1 MTRRA
6 FKLLSICG
14 APLLSLAL
22 LGGIAAEHRQ
32 YLKPADFEPYH
43 VRAKAAIESLPL
55 MIGSWNG
62 FDADGEVP
70 KEAQVLLKPNR
81 ILMRRYTD
89 TSVASLSRLRQ
100 VGLLIVQC
108 KLSGDM
114 VGHFPPICYP
124 SAGYEL
130 VSRTPRDWKVG
141 ALTIPGTEYHFIKTF
156 DGRPERTIIYNFF
169 VVPTRG
175 MARDI
180 DGVKAAAEDYQQR
193 YYGAAQF
200 QLQFSSRVNGDLPTG
215 ERDEIFTTLMEQ
227 AVPVIE
233 QLNKGE
239 IQ

>member
-1 MTRRA
+1 MNRRV
-6 FKLLSICG
+6 FKV
-14 APLLSLAL
+14 LSLLAAPTLSLGL
-22 LGGIAAEHRQ
+22 LGGITAEHRR

-43 VRAKAAIESLPL
+43 ARAKAAIESLPL

-62 FDADGEVP
+62 FDADDEVP
-70 KEAQVLLKPNR
+70 REAQVLLKPNR

-89 TSVASLSRLRQ
+89 TSVASLSRPRQ

-124 SAGYEL
+124 SHGWEL
-130 VSRTPRDWKVG
+130 VSKIPRNWKVSS
-141 ALTIPGTEYHFIKTF
+141 LTIPGMEYQFVKT
-156 DGRPERTIIYNFF
+156 DLGRLERTTIYNFF

-175 MARDI
+175 LARDI
-180 DGVKAAAEDYQQR
+180 DGVKSAAEDYQQR

-200 QLQFSSRVNGDLPTG
+200 QLEFRGRINGDLPQS
-215 ERDEIFTTLMEQ
+215 ERDEIFTTLMEK

>member
-1 MTRRA
+1 MTTRA
-6 FKLLSICG
+6 LKLLKTLA
-14 APLLSLAL
+14 APAISLSL
-22 LGGIAAEHRQ
+22 LGGIAAEHRK
-32 YLKPADFEPYH
+32 YLTPADFEPYH
-43 VRAKAAIESLPL
+43 VRAKTAIESLPL

-62 FDADGEVP
+62 FDADEEVP

-89 TSVASLSRLRQ
+89 TSVASLSRARQ
-100 VGLLIVQC
+100 VSLLIVQC

-124 SAGYEL
+124 SHGYEL
-130 VSRTPRDWKVG
+130 VASMTRNWRVNE
-141 ALTIPGTEYHFIKTF
+141 LNIPGIEYQFVKTNE
-156 DGRPERTIIYNFF
+156 GRPERTVIYNFF
-169 VVPTRG
+169 IVPTRG
-175 MARDI
+175 LARDI

-200 QLQFSSRVNGDLPTG
+200 QVGFSGANGELPQS
-215 ERDEIFTTLMEQ
+215 ERDEIFTTLMEK
-227 AVPVIE
+227 ATPVIE

>member
-1 MTRRA
+1 MTRRS
-6 FKLLSICG
+6 FKLLSLLL
-14 APLLSLAL
+14 APAMSLAL
-22 LGGIAAEHRQ
+22 LGGIATEHRR

-43 VRAKAAIESLPL
+43 IRAKAAIESLPL

-62 FDADGEVP
+62 FDADEEVP

-89 TSVASLSRLRQ
+89 TSVASLSRPRQ
-100 VGLLIVQC
+100 VDLLIVQC

-124 SAGYEL
+124 SHGWEL
-130 VSRTPRDWKVG
+130 VRKSARDWSISG
-141 ALTIPGTEYHFIKTF
+141 GTLPGMEYEFIKTYQ
-156 DGRPERTIIYNFF
+156 GRPERSTIYNFF

-175 MARDI
+175 IVRDI

-200 QLQFSSRVNGDLPTG
+200 QVAF
-215 ERDEIFTTLMEQ
+215 
-227 AVPVIE
+227 
-233 QLNKGE
+233 
-239 IQ
+239 

>member
-6 FKLLSICG
+6 FKLLSIVG
-14 APLLSLAL
+14 APVITLGL
-22 LGGIAAEHRQ
+22 LGGIATEHRQ

-43 VRAKAAIESLPL
+43 VRAKAAIESLPSL
-55 MIGSWNG
+55 IGSWSSR
-62 FDADGEVP
+62 DADNEVP
-70 KEAQVLLKPNR
+70 KEAQVLLKPNK
-81 ILMRRYTD
+81 ILMRYYTD
-89 TSVASLSRLRQ
+89 ASVASMSRFRQ
-100 VGLLIVQC
+100 VSLLIVQC

-130 VSRTPRDWKVG
+130 VSKQIRDWKVG
-141 ALTIPGTEYHFIKTF
+141 PITIPGMEYHFIKTF
-156 DGRPERTIIYNFF
+156 EGRPEETIIYNFF

-200 QLQFSSRVNGDLPTG
+200 QLQFSSRVNGDLPRR

>member
-1 MTRRA
+1 MSRRS
-6 FKLLSICG
+6 FKLLSLLL
-14 APLLSLAL
+14 APAMSLAL
-22 LGGIAAEHRQ
+22 LGGIATEHRR

-43 VRAKAAIESLPL
+43 VRAKEAIESLPL

-62 FDADGEVP
+62 FDADEEVP

-89 TSVASLSRLRQ
+89 TSVASLTRPRQ
-100 VGLLIVQC
+100 VSLLIVQC

-124 SAGYEL
+124 SHGYEL
-130 VSRTPRDWKVG
+130 VAKAARDWKIG
-141 ALTIPGTEYHFIKTF
+141 TMSIPGMEYQFTKNN
-156 DGRPERTIIYNFF
+156 DGRPERSIIYNFF

-175 MARDI
+175 LARDI

-200 QLQFSSRVNGDLPTG
+200 QVQFSSRVDGDLPQS
-215 ERDEIFTTLMEQ
+215 ERDEIFTTLMEK

-233 QLNKGE
+233 QLNRGE

>member
-1 MTRRA
+1 MTRRT
-6 FKLLSICG
+6 FKLLSLFA
-14 APLLSLAL
+14 APFMSLGL
-22 LGGIAAEHRQ
+22 LGGIAKEHRQ
-32 YLKPADFEPYH
+32 YLTPADFERYH
-43 VRAKAAIESLPL
+43 ARAKAAIESLPL
-55 MIGSWNG
+55 MIGSWKG
-62 FDADGEVP
+62 FDADEKVP

-81 ILMRRYTD
+81 ILMRCYTD
-89 TSVASLSRLRQ
+89 ISVAHIEQARKVS
-100 VGLLIVQC
+100 LLIVQC

-124 SAGYEL
+124 SHGYDL
-130 VSRTPRDWKVG
+130 VRKAPRDWQVSSIK
-141 ALTIPGTEYHFIKTF
+141 IPGMEYEFVKIEG
-156 DGRPERTIIYNFF
+156 GRPERTIIYNFF

-200 QLQFSSRVNGDLPTG
+200 QVEFDGEVPRT
-215 ERDEIFTTLMEQ
+215 ERDEIFVALMDK
-227 AVPVIE
+227 AVAVIE